1 MSILKKAEYEI
12 VKLNDGI
19 TLLKHIEKIAREC
32 YKSADRINEDSYK
45 KMIRDLVIRK
55 HFAMLEHASITVKF
69 DTDRGVTHEMVRHR
83 IASFAQEST
92 RYCNYGHD
100 KFGGEITF
108 IDPPFWNSGSEAD
121 LAKRAIYDE
130 VRDFIENRYMKLL
143 SLGASPQEA
152 RGILINFTKASI
164 YITCN
169 VREWR
174 TILDLRAVGS
184 TGAPH
189 PQMVEVMKP
198 LLYDMNDYM
207 PIVFEDLVAAL

>member
-1 MSILKKAEYEI
+1 MPILKKADFEI
-12 VKLNDGI
+12 VKLNDGA

-32 YKSADRINEDSYK
+32 YKSSDKITDNSYLQMCK
-45 KMIRDLVIRK
+45 DLIRRK
-55 HFAMLEHASITVKF
+55 HFAMLEHGSVTVKF

-92 RYCNYGHD
+92 RYCNYGKD

-108 IDPPFWNSGSEAD
+108 IDPPFWSSGSEAD
-121 LAKRAIYDE
+121 LAKRAIYEE
-130 VRDFIENRYMKLL
+130 VRNFIEDRYMKLL
-143 SLGASPQEA
+143 ALGASPQEA
-152 RGILINFTKASI
+152 RGILIHFTKASI

-169 VREWR
+169 IREWR

-198 LLYDMNDYM
+198 LLYNMNDYI